1 MAAINDFA
9 LIEKYL
15 TKAID
20 KAFAEKSKTAVLEN
34 GTKFID
40 LDFSKAGSI
49 RVANILMDG
58 LSDYYRAGHNDGNG
72 GYSNYNGSGHNDGYK
87 LSASSLKWQN
97 YDLKYDRGAQFLVDE
112 MDNEETA
119 GNLIGNLMD
128 EFIRTKVVPEADA
141 VRFSELSKR
150 CYASLGNLVTEE
162 PGTTKGDSNEIIHL
176 FNKAFEWL
184 TEHEVPEE
192 DQVIF
197 VSPTVW
203 SKIKNTEELYKH
215 LTQTEYTSSK
225 GVKFGFEAYE
235 GRPIIVVPSDR
246 FYTNISV
253 GDNGYAPTSTSKV
266 INYIVCSKKACVP
279 VVKLQKGKIFTPD
292 AVQDFDGYKINFRV
306 YHDII
311 IPSNKIVGVYTSVGN
326 TAATTKANV
335 LNVALSETSVAGTH
349 KLEGAFTQPAGINGT
364 IVWDSAAITLGSTI
378 ANSKLT
384 SNAIEVGE
392 NFSTSTAAKVYFAI
406 ADASGKALAVSDG
419 VSVTKA
425 AS

>member
-1 MAAINDFA
+1 MAENKIQ
-9 LIEKYL
+9 LVEKYL
-15 TKAID
+15 VKAID
-20 KAFAEKSKTAVLEN
+20 KAFAEKSKTAILEN

-49 RVANILMDG
+49 RVANILLDG
-58 LSDYYRAGHNDGNG
+58 LSDYYRAGHNTGNG
-72 GYSNYNGSGHNDGYK
+72 GYSNYNGEGHNDGYK
-87 LSASSLKWQN
+87 LASSALKWQD
-97 YDLKYDRGAQFLVDE
+97 YTLKYDRGAQFLVDE

-119 GNLIGNLMD
+119 GNVIGNLMD

-141 VRFSELSKR
+141 IRFSELSKR
-150 CYASLGNLVTEE
+150 CYASLGNLVSET
-162 PGTTKGDSNEIIHL
+162 PSTTKGDANEITHL
-176 FNKAFEWL
+176 FNNAFEWL

-197 VSPTVW
+197 VSPSTW
-203 SKIKNTEELYKH
+203 TKIRNTEEIYKH

-225 GVKFGFEAYE
+225 GVKFGFESYE

-246 FYTNISV
+246 FYTDIAV

-279 VVKLQKGKIFTPD
+279 VVKLQKGKIFSPD

-311 IPSNKIVGVYTSVGN
+311 IPSNKIVGVYTSVGSV
-326 TAATTKANV
+326 AATTKANV

-364 IVWDSAAITLGSTI
+364 IVWDSAAIALGSTI
-378 ANSKLT
+378 ANAKLA
-384 SNAIEVGE
+384 SNSVEVGST
-392 NFSTSTAAKVYFAI
+392 FSTGTSAKVYFAI

-419 VSVTKA
+419 VAVTKA
-425 AS
+425 NS